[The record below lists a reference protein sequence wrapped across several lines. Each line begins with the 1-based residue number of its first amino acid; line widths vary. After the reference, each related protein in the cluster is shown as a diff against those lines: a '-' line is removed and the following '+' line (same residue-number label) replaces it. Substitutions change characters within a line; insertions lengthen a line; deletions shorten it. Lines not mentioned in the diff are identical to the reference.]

1 MKSFNKKYVSLKGLD
16 NNISEQLKNLNGKEI
31 NECCGCYGDCC
42 KQCEPTSCCTDN
54 NSKTFIK
61 YYNDYEVIDN
71 LKIHPTVQDLF
82 NIHRQYNNKS
92 FVFGGCTPN
101 DATTPLYF
109 TEPGPIIQQL
119 NGSSL
124 TKYAQYNQDFHNF
137 VMNLH
142 NQYQLTYPTI
152 LSKMDGTIQLFSI
165 KGTGTN
171 GQEGSIKNS
180 LIEIAELLDNL
191 ESYEAITWAQVL
203 DVAIDNI
210 DDIYTFVITC
220 TIDINKLGEE

>member
-1 MKSFNKKYVSLKGLD
+1 
-16 NNISEQLKNLNGKEI
+16 
-31 NECCGCYGDCC
+31 
-42 KQCEPTSCCTDN
+42 
-54 NSKTFIK
+54 
-61 YYNDYEVIDN
+61 
-71 LKIHPTVQDLF
+71 
-82 NIHRQYNNKS
+82 
-92 FVFGGCTPN
+92 
-101 DATTPLYF
+101 
-109 TEPGPIIQQL
+109 
-119 NGSSL
+119 
-124 TKYAQYNQDFHNF
+124 
-137 VMNLH
+137 MNLH